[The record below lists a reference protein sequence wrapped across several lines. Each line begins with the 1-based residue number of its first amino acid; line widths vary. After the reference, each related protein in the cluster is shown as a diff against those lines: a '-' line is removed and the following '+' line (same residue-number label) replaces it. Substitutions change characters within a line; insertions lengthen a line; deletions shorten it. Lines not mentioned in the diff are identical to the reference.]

1 MPESCKSPFPLS
13 CASSW
18 LSLGFLPPPCSKQPS
33 FAFCSCCSTPTPF
46 SRGMTHPVSGGAC
59 RVLGKAQTRLCPLWA
74 LRSWQS
80 SRGKGVM
87 LSRLHEWRR
96 RRTPRHQRAAVQ
108 CLGHRRAQGPGWVTG
123 PPRANGPADTAPLSP
138 SRQLLLQPWLLCPTP
153 PLLPHTGPSHS
164 RHCPLPSLGSQI
176 RCPCPALCGLGW
188 SRWGQSQRLA
198 MLWPM
203 ATAPPAAAQSTLPG
217 LGQSWTGKSR
227 DHREPVGS

>member
-1 MPESCKSPFPLS
+1 MGFFSSFLAFENPTLLCSQCSKHEGGCDLTNLCPNTFLSQSLRCEMPESCKSPFPLS

-80 SRGKGVM
+80 SQGKGVM

-108 CLGHRRAQGPGWVTG
+108 CLGHRRAQGPG
-123 PPRANGPADTAPLSP
+123 
-138 SRQLLLQPWLLCPTP
+138 
-153 PLLPHTGPSHS
+153 
-164 RHCPLPSLGSQI
+164 
-176 RCPCPALCGLGW
+176 
-188 SRWGQSQRLA
+188 
-198 MLWPM
+198 
-203 ATAPPAAAQSTLPG
+203 
-217 LGQSWTGKSR
+217 
-227 DHREPVGS
+227 